1 MVLESRLQTLN
12 QWLQPLLP
20 GDGQL
25 AACSSQPLMGRGGAA
40 GEEEEQG
47 RREQMREGEGGGV
60 GHQGVQWCS

>member
-1 MVLESRLQTLN
+1 MSLQQALN
-12 QWLQPLLP
+12 QSLLQPSLP

-25 AACSSQPLMGRGGAA
+25 AACSSQPLTGRGGEA

-47 RREQMREGEGGGV
+47 RREQRREGEGGGV

>member
-1 MVLESRLQTLN
+1 M
-12 QWLQPLLP
+12 QPSLP

-47 RREQMREGEGGGV
+47 RREQRGEGGGV
-60 GHQGVQWCS
+60 GHQGVQWCR

>member
-25 AACSSQPLMGRGGAA
+25 AACSSLSLMGRDGEA
-40 GEEEEQG
+40 GEEEVQG
-47 RREQMREGEGGGV
+47 RREQRRK
-60 GHQGVQWCS
+60 